1 MRLACVSVPHVR
13 IALERLRAPH
23 LAGRPVAIGEPPP
36 GANTIIDCSPEAE
49 MLGVR
54 TGMPP
59 RDARTVAPELLVL
72 PPDPVHYDRASEAML
87 RALEDCTP
95 LVEPAGLGTA
105 YTELLPDPLRD
116 PSQPDAEAERE
127 ALQRLIDAVREGS
140 GVPASAGAAS
150 SKFVA
155 RVAASVSRPG
165 EGLVVAPGEE
175 EAFLAPLST
184 SHLPVSYET
193 QRKLALYALRTVGDI
208 ARLPIGALQAQF
220 GREGG
225 RLWELARG
233 IDSEP
238 FLPRERSEPVAGTIT
253 MPAPTVNSAALV
265 IAARQLAG
273 RLLARPRMRYR
284 QVRQLRLRLALLG
297 GGSWERTLTFREPLA
312 DEEAIVYVLR
322 KLIEPLQLAGAV
334 EEVSLE
340 FLGLT
345 GETGKQ
351 RSLLFAE
358 QARRRAQLLS
368 ALRQLKA
375 RFGGESQV
383 ARVVEVEPWSRI
395 PERRYAL
402 IDYDL

>member
-150 SKFVA
+150 
-155 RVAASVSRPG
+155 
-165 EGLVVAPGEE
+165 
-175 EAFLAPLST
+175 
-184 SHLPVSYET
+184 
-193 QRKLALYALRTVGDI
+193 
-208 ARLPIGALQAQF
+208 
-220 GREGG
+220 
-225 RLWELARG
+225 
-233 IDSEP
+233 
-238 FLPRERSEPVAGTIT
+238 
-253 MPAPTVNSAALV
+253 
-265 IAARQLAG
+265 
-273 RLLARPRMRYR
+273 
-284 QVRQLRLRLALLG
+284 
-297 GGSWERTLTFREPLA
+297 
-312 DEEAIVYVLR
+312 
-322 KLIEPLQLAGAV
+322 
-334 EEVSLE
+334 
-340 FLGLT
+340 
-345 GETGKQ
+345 
-351 RSLLFAE
+351 
-358 QARRRAQLLS
+358 
-368 ALRQLKA
+368 
-375 RFGGESQV
+375 
-383 ARVVEVEPWSRI
+383 
-395 PERRYAL
+395 
-402 IDYDL
+402 

>member
-1 MRLACVSVPHVR
+1 
-13 IALERLRAPH
+13 
-23 LAGRPVAIGEPPP
+23 
-36 GANTIIDCSPEAE
+36 
-49 MLGVR
+49 
-54 TGMPP
+54 
-59 RDARTVAPELLVL
+59 
-72 PPDPVHYDRASEAML
+72 
-87 RALEDCTP
+87 
-95 LVEPAGLGTA
+95 
-105 YTELLPDPLRD
+105 D

-238 FLPRERSEPVAGTIT
+238 FLPRERTEPVAGAIT

-265 IAARQLAG
+265 IAARQLVG
-273 RLLARPRMRYR
+273 RLLGQPQMRYR

-334 EEVSLE
+334 EELSLE
-340 FLGLT
+340 LLGLT

-351 RSLLFAE
+351 RSLLFA
-358 QARRRAQLLS
+358 
-368 ALRQLKA
+368 
-375 RFGGESQV
+375 
-383 ARVVEVEPWSRI
+383 
-395 PERRYAL
+395 
-402 IDYDL
+402 